1 MIHIKEL
8 FRLQNIHRL
17 RLIAGQD
24 GLERTV
30 TEAVLFEYDPS
41 RVQLPDFY
49 RGDLVVT
56 TLAYARGDAK
66 LVAHSLQALMNQGI
80 AGLMVKTAYFS
91 ELPQAVITLA
101 NRLGTPVF
109 LFDDTYIE
117 EVILQ
122 VTDLIR
128 GKRHFAGFEQ
138 DVDALMRGD
147 LIEEQTRERA
157 RRIDPL
163 GQSSYRIYAVSPKE
177 RMVTLDDKLY
187 ALMETDA
194 DAAHRCTFIE
204 WRRMMLA
211 LCREEDGLS
220 AQEALTRFGDLL
232 TRAGVDR
239 QSVVIG
245 QSDLREARAQ
255 MGASLCEAVY
265 AARAA
270 KLCGKAELAAHELGL
285 YAYLFPMSENPF
297 VCDRCR
303 RVLSSIRE
311 YDAQNHTNLEQTALV
326 YVKENM
332 EIAAAAKVLF
342 QHPNTVRY
350 RLSKIQ
356 RIIGMEDDPLF
367 APMLSLTV
375 SLSRILAEGAGLN
388 GRNAWKRE

>member
-30 TEAVLFEYDPS
+30 REAVLFEYDPS

-147 LIEEQTRERA
+147 LTEEQTRERA

-177 RMVTLDDKLY
+177 RMITLDDKLY

-270 KLCGKAELAAHELGL
+270 KLCGKAEMAAHELGL

-303 RVLSSIRE
+303 RVLSAIRE

-375 SLSRILAEGAGLN
+375 SLSRILAEGQV
-388 GRNAWKRE
+388 

>member
-24 GLERTV
+24 WLERTV

-147 LIEEQTRERA
+147 LTEEQTRERA

-177 RMVTLDDKLY
+177 RMITLDDKLY

-303 RVLSSIRE
+303 RVLSAIRE

-375 SLSRILAEGAGLN
+375 SLSRILAEGQV
-388 GRNAWKRE
+388 

>member
-1 MIHIKEL
+1 MIHIKEM

-147 LIEEQTRERA
+147 LTEEQTRERA

-177 RMVTLDDKLY
+177 RMITLDDKLY

-303 RVLSSIRE
+303 RVLSAIRE

-375 SLSRILAEGAGLN
+375 SLSRILAEGQV
-388 GRNAWKRE
+388 

>member
-147 LIEEQTRERA
+147 LTEEQTRERA

-177 RMVTLDDKLY
+177 RMITLDDKLY

-245 QSDLREARAQ
+245 QSDLREDRMQ

-270 KLCGKAELAAHELGL
+270 KLCGKAALAAHELGL

-303 RVLSSIRE
+303 RVLSAIRE

-375 SLSRILAEGAGLN
+375 SLSRILAEGQV
-388 GRNAWKRE
+388 

>member
-128 GKRHFAGFEQ
+128 GKRHFAGYEQ

-147 LIEEQTRERA
+147 LTEEQTRERA

-177 RMVTLDDKLY
+177 RMITLDDKLY

-303 RVLSSIRE
+303 RVLSAIRE

-375 SLSRILAEGAGLN
+375 SLSRILAEGQV
-388 GRNAWKRE
+388 

>member
-147 LIEEQTRERA
+147 LTEEQTRERA

-177 RMVTLDDKLY
+177 RMITLDDKLY

-270 KLCGKAELAAHELGL
+270 KLCGKVELAAHELGL

-303 RVLSSIRE
+303 RVLSAIRE

-356 RIIGMEDDPLF
+356 RIMRMENDPLF
-367 APMLSLTV
+367 EPMLSLTM
-375 SLSRILAEGAGLN
+375 SLSRILSENQA
-388 GRNAWKRE
+388 

>member
-128 GKRHFAGFEQ
+128 GKRHFAGYEQ

-147 LIEEQTRERA
+147 LTEEQTRERA

-177 RMVTLDDKLY
+177 RMITLDDKLY

-270 KLCGKAELAAHELGL
+270 KLCGKSELAAHELGL

-303 RVLSSIRE
+303 RVLSAIRE

-375 SLSRILAEGAGLN
+375 SLSRILAEGQV
-388 GRNAWKRE
+388 

>member
-56 TLAYARGDAK
+56 TLAYARGDVK

-147 LIEEQTRERA
+147 LTEEQTRERA

-177 RMVTLDDKLY
+177 RMITLDDKLY

-303 RVLSSIRE
+303 RVLSAIRE

-375 SLSRILAEGAGLN
+375 SLSRILAEGQV
-388 GRNAWKRE
+388 

>member
-101 NRLGTPVF
+101 NRIGTPVF

-147 LIEEQTRERA
+147 LTEEQTRERA

-177 RMVTLDDKLY
+177 RMITLDDKLY

-194 DAAHRCTFIE
+194 DAAHRCMFIE

-220 AQEALTRFGDLL
+220 AQEALMRFGDLL

-303 RVLSSIRE
+303 RVLSAIRE

-375 SLSRILAEGAGLN
+375 SLSRILAEGQV
-388 GRNAWKRE
+388 

>member
-147 LIEEQTRERA
+147 LTEEQTRERA

-177 RMVTLDDKLY
+177 RMITLDDKLY

-285 YAYLFPMSENPF
+285 YAYLFPMSDNPF
-297 VCDRCR
+297 VRDRCR
-303 RVLSSIRE
+303 RVLSAIRE

-375 SLSRILAEGAGLN
+375 SLSRILAEGQV
-388 GRNAWKRE
+388 

>member
-91 ELPQAVITLA
+91 ELPQTVITLA

-147 LIEEQTRERA
+147 LTEEQTRERA

-177 RMVTLDDKLY
+177 RMITLDDKLY

-303 RVLSSIRE
+303 RVLSAIRE

-375 SLSRILAEGAGLN
+375 SLSRILAEGQV
-388 GRNAWKRE
+388 

>member
-128 GKRHFAGFEQ
+128 GKRHFAGYEQ

-147 LIEEQTRERA
+147 LTEEQTRERA
-157 RRIDPL
+157 RRIDPM

-177 RMVTLDDKLY
+177 RMITLDDKLY

-239 QSVVIG
+239 QFVVIG

-303 RVLSSIRE
+303 RVLSAIRE

-375 SLSRILAEGAGLN
+375 SLSRILAEGQV
-388 GRNAWKRE
+388 

>member
-1 MIHIKEL
+1 MGLIHIKEL

-128 GKRHFAGFEQ
+128 GKRHFAGYEQ

-147 LIEEQTRERA
+147 LTEEQTKERA

-177 RMVTLDDKLY
+177 RMITLDDKLY

-303 RVLSSIRE
+303 RVLSAIRE

-375 SLSRILAEGAGLN
+375 SLSRILAEGQV
-388 GRNAWKRE
+388 

>member
-66 LVAHSLQALMNQGI
+66 LVAHSLQALMNQDI
-80 AGLMVKTAYFS
+80 AGLMVKMAYFS

-147 LIEEQTRERA
+147 LTEEQTRERA

-177 RMVTLDDKLY
+177 RMITLDDKLY
-187 ALMETDA
+187 ALMEADA

-232 TRAGVDR
+232 TRAVVDR

-303 RVLSSIRE
+303 RVLSAIRE

-375 SLSRILAEGAGLN
+375 SLSRILAEGQV
-388 GRNAWKRE
+388 

>member
-147 LIEEQTRERA
+147 LTEEQTRERA

-177 RMVTLDDKLY
+177 RMITLDDKLY

-194 DAAHRCTFIE
+194 DAAHRCMFIE

-220 AQEALTRFGDLL
+220 AQEALMRFGDLL

-297 VCDRCR
+297 VCARCR
-303 RVLSSIRE
+303 RVLSAIRE

-375 SLSRILAEGAGLN
+375 SLSRILAEGQV
-388 GRNAWKRE
+388 

>member
-128 GKRHFAGFEQ
+128 GKRHFTGFEQ

-147 LIEEQTRERA
+147 LTEEQTRERA

-177 RMVTLDDKLY
+177 RMITLDDKLY
-187 ALMETDA
+187 ALMKTDA

-303 RVLSSIRE
+303 RVLSAIRE

-367 APMLSLTV
+367 VPMLSLTV
-375 SLSRILAEGAGLN
+375 SLSRILAEGQV
-388 GRNAWKRE
+388 

>member
-30 TEAVLFEYDPS
+30 SEAVLFEYDPS

-147 LIEEQTRERA
+147 LTEEQTRERA

-177 RMVTLDDKLY
+177 RMITLDDKLY

-303 RVLSSIRE
+303 RVLSAIRE

-375 SLSRILAEGAGLN
+375 SLSRILAEGQV
-388 GRNAWKRE
+388 

>member
-138 DVDALMRGD
+138 DVDTLMRGD
-147 LIEEQTRERA
+147 LTEEQTRERA

-177 RMVTLDDKLY
+177 RMITLDDKLY

-211 LCREEDGLS
+211 LCREEEGLS

-303 RVLSSIRE
+303 RVLSAIRE

-332 EIAAAAKVLF
+332 EIAATAKVLF

-375 SLSRILAEGAGLN
+375 SLSRILAEGQV
-388 GRNAWKRE
+388 

>member
-147 LIEEQTRERA
+147 LTEEQTRERA

-177 RMVTLDDKLY
+177 RMITLDDKLY

-194 DAAHRCTFIE
+194 DAAHRCMFIE

-220 AQEALTRFGDLL
+220 AQEALMRFGDLL

-270 KLCGKAELAAHELGL
+270 KLCGKADLAAHELGL

-303 RVLSSIRE
+303 RVLSAIRE

-375 SLSRILAEGAGLN
+375 SLSRILAEGQV
-388 GRNAWKRE
+388 

>member
-30 TEAVLFEYDPS
+30 REAVLFEYDPS
-41 RVQLPDFY
+41 SVQLPDFY

-122 VTDLIR
+122 VTELIR

-147 LIEEQTRERA
+147 LTEEQTRERA

-177 RMVTLDDKLY
+177 RMITLDDKLY

-194 DAAHRCTFIE
+194 DTAHRCTFIE

-245 QSDLREARAQ
+245 AERLAGSARADGRVPLRSGVCRAGGETVRKG
-255 MGASLCEAVY
+255 GAGCARAGALCLSVPDERKSLCL
-265 AARAA
+265 R
-270 KLCGKAELAAHELGL
+270 
-285 YAYLFPMSENPF
+285 PMPAGTF
-297 VCDRCR
+297 R
-303 RVLSSIRE
+303 
-311 YDAQNHTNLEQTALV
+311 
-326 YVKENM
+326 
-332 EIAAAAKVLF
+332 
-342 QHPNTVRY
+342 HP
-350 RLSKIQ
+350 
-356 RIIGMEDDPLF
+356 RI
-367 APMLSLTV
+367 
-375 SLSRILAEGAGLN
+375 
-388 GRNAWKRE
+388 

>member
-147 LIEEQTRERA
+147 LTEEQTRERA

-177 RMVTLDDKLY
+177 RMITLDDKLY

-297 VCDRCR
+297 VCGRCR
-303 RVLSSIRE
+303 RVLSAIRE

-375 SLSRILAEGAGLN
+375 SLSRILAEGQV
-388 GRNAWKRE
+388 

>member
-147 LIEEQTRERA
+147 LTEEQTRERA

-177 RMVTLDDKLY
+177 RMITLDDKLY

-255 MGASLCEAVY
+255 IGASLCEAVY

-285 YAYLFPMSENPF
+285 YAYLFPLSENPF

-303 RVLSSIRE
+303 RVLSAIRE

-332 EIAAAAKVLF
+332 EIAATAKVLF

-375 SLSRILAEGAGLN
+375 SLSRILAEGQV
-388 GRNAWKRE
+388 

>member
-147 LIEEQTRERA
+147 LTEEQTRERA

-177 RMVTLDDKLY
+177 RMITLDDKLY

-220 AQEALTRFGDLL
+220 AQEALTCFGDLL

-303 RVLSSIRE
+303 RVLSAIRE

-375 SLSRILAEGAGLN
+375 SLSRILAEGQV
-388 GRNAWKRE
+388 

>member
-147 LIEEQTRERA
+147 LTEEQTRERA

-177 RMVTLDDKLY
+177 RMITLDDKLY

-194 DAAHRCTFIE
+194 DAAHRCMFIE

-255 MGASLCEAVY
+255 MGASLCEEVY

-303 RVLSSIRE
+303 RVLSAIRE

-375 SLSRILAEGAGLN
+375 SLSRILAEGQV
-388 GRNAWKRE
+388 

>member
-30 TEAVLFEYDPS
+30 TKAVLFEYDPS

-147 LIEEQTRERA
+147 LTEEQTRERA

-177 RMVTLDDKLY
+177 RMITLDDKLY

-211 LCREEDGLS
+211 LCREEEGLS

-270 KLCGKAELAAHELGL
+270 KLCGKVELAAHELGL

-303 RVLSSIRE
+303 RVLSAIRE

-375 SLSRILAEGAGLN
+375 SLSRILAEGQV
-388 GRNAWKRE
+388 

>member
-147 LIEEQTRERA
+147 LTEEQTRERA

-177 RMVTLDDKLY
+177 RMITLDDKLY

-194 DAAHRCTFIE
+194 DAAHRCMFIE

-220 AQEALTRFGDLL
+220 AQEALMRFGDLL

-375 SLSRILAEGAGLN
+375 SLSRILAEGQV
-388 GRNAWKRE
+388 

>member
-101 NRLGTPVF
+101 NRIGTPVF

-147 LIEEQTRERA
+147 LTEEQTRERA

-177 RMVTLDDKLY
+177 RMITLDDKLY

-285 YAYLFPMSENPF
+285 YAYLFPMSDNPF

-303 RVLSSIRE
+303 RVLSAIRE

-375 SLSRILAEGAGLN
+375 SLSRILAEGQV
-388 GRNAWKRE
+388 

>member
-147 LIEEQTRERA
+147 LTEEQTRERA

-177 RMVTLDDKLY
+177 RMITLDDKLY

-194 DAAHRCTFIE
+194 DAAHRCMFIE

-303 RVLSSIRE
+303 RVLSAIRG

-375 SLSRILAEGAGLN
+375 SLSRILAEGQV
-388 GRNAWKRE
+388 

>member
-147 LIEEQTRERA
+147 LTEEQTRERA

-177 RMVTLDDKLY
+177 RMIMLDDKLY

-303 RVLSSIRE
+303 RVLSAIRE

-375 SLSRILAEGAGLN
+375 SLSRILAEGQV
-388 GRNAWKRE
+388 

>member
-147 LIEEQTRERA
+147 LTEEQTRERA

-177 RMVTLDDKLY
+177 RMITLDDKLY
-187 ALMETDA
+187 ALMETNA

-303 RVLSSIRE
+303 RVLSAIRE

-375 SLSRILAEGAGLN
+375 SLSRILAEGQV
-388 GRNAWKRE
+388 

>member
-128 GKRHFAGFEQ
+128 GKRHFAGFEK

-147 LIEEQTRERA
+147 LTEEQTRERA

-177 RMVTLDDKLY
+177 RMITLDDKLY

-270 KLCGKAELAAHELGL
+270 KLCGKAGLAAHELGL

-303 RVLSSIRE
+303 RVLSAIRE

-375 SLSRILAEGAGLN
+375 SLSRILAEGQV
-388 GRNAWKRE
+388 

>member
-177 RMVTLDDKLY
+177 RMITLDDKLY

-303 RVLSSIRE
+303 RVLSAIRE

-375 SLSRILAEGAGLN
+375 SLSRILAEGQV
-388 GRNAWKRE
+388 

>member
-147 LIEEQTRERA
+147 LTEEQTRERA

-177 RMVTLDDKLY
+177 RMITLDDKLY

-194 DAAHRCTFIE
+194 DTAHRCTFIE

-220 AQEALTRFGDLL
+220 AQEALARFGDLL

-303 RVLSSIRE
+303 RVLSAIRE

-375 SLSRILAEGAGLN
+375 SLSRILAEGQV
-388 GRNAWKRE
+388 

>member
-147 LIEEQTRERA
+147 LTEEQTRERA

-177 RMVTLDDKLY
+177 RMITLDDKLY

-239 QSVVIG
+239 QSVVVG

-303 RVLSSIRE
+303 RVLSAIRE

-375 SLSRILAEGAGLN
+375 SLSRILAEGQV
-388 GRNAWKRE
+388 